1 MILKDIVEMFQRQ
14 SGGGVFDTDTR
25 YDIAFT
31 EDTIHKAR
39 ATVLFNYYQKY
50 HKINPS
56 WTQQFIGEYSSLLQE
71 SNKFIKFQCP
81 SVLTLDD
88 FIDGFMYVG
97 NLNDNVSYRK
107 ISNRA
112 TLSTYNSHR
121 YTRLNIDT
129 PEFIYSDGYIEIY
142 GNSMIR
148 QLKVDGIFTDPT
160 KIPTYNKEFD
170 QYPVDESL
178 IPLMQDLIFNTE
190 IKVELGEG
198 VVVKSQNRIK

>member
-14 SGGGVFDTDTR
+14 AGGGVFDTETR

-39 ATVLFNYYQKY
+39 AVVLFNYYQKY

-56 WTQQFIGEYSSLLQE
+56 WTQQYTVAYDSALQE
-71 SNKFIKFQCP
+71 STKFVKFPCP
-81 SVLTLDD
+81 AVLTLDD
-88 FIDGFMYVG
+88 FTDGFLYVG

-107 ISNRA
+107 IANRA
-112 TLSTYNSHR
+112 TLSTYNAHR
-121 YTRLNIDT
+121 YTKLNIDT

-142 GNSMIR
+142 GNAMIR

-160 KIPTYNKEFD
+160 SVPNFNKEFD
-170 QYPVDESL
+170 QYPLDESL
-178 IPLMQDLIFNTE
+178 LPLMQDLIFNTE
-190 IKVELGEG
+190 VAVEMGSGIKV
-198 VVVKSQNRIK
+198 KNSDKYK